1 MSPSQI
7 AGAGLGASVGGT
19 ILSAFGAAQSGK
31 AQSSML
37 QYQAG
42 IAQLQKQVALQN
54 RDYALGAGE
63 QEALSYGLRA
73 RNRMG
78 AITAGQG
85 ASGIDVGGASSVA
98 VRKGQQTIT
107 DLDTATI
114 RNNAARRAYGYE
126 TEAAVDEAQS
136 GLYSRAASNV
146 RKATGVN
153 VAASLLSGAGSVS
166 SKWLQGQTAGIWGG
180 TSMPS
185 QQGGMYW
192 GDQSLPGFGEYKG
205 T

>member
-1 MSPSQI
+1 MGPTAI

-19 ILSAFGAAQSGK
+19 ILSAFGAGQKGK
-31 AQSSML
+31 AEAGML

-42 IAQLQKQVALQN
+42 IAQLQKQIALQN
-54 RDYALGAGE
+54 RDYALSAGD

-78 AITAGQG
+78 AIRAGQG
-85 ASGIDVGGASSVA
+85 ASGIDVGGDSAVA

-146 RKATGVN
+146 RKATGIN

-166 SKWLQGQTAGIWGG
+166 SKWLQGRTAGLWGAD
-180 TSMPS
+180 SS
-185 QQGGMYW
+185 FEAEA
-192 GDQSLPGFGEYKG
+192 PGP
-205 T
+205 